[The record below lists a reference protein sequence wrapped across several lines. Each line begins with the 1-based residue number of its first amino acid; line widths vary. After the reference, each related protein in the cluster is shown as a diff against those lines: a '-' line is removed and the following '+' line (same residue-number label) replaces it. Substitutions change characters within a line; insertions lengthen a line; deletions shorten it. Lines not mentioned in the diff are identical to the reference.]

1 MDIDNLKIDLK
12 IFKIDKTFY
21 EFREKSF
28 EEMITVM
35 KDNHI
40 KKLMHKSKMNDA
52 KIEDPKI
59 TEYEDADFKF
69 WFYCYKQIQEKF
81 YWKVFLPNELTEEQ
95 DFEILEFSYVLF
107 TKYKDEL
114 YCVIGGSGMNVIKK
128 FIHPSFGIEI
138 YQRIA
143 DVISDNII
151 ELNTRSIANNISSK
165 KETFNFN
172 QTISETLDYS
182 NVPTKIKLKVRDEL
196 KEGIFKKYDLD
207 SNLAIMEVGSYFYLR
222 KRIDFFELKELIID
236 LHNIHESHAPKNLSL
251 FTKINEEGL
260 IINLD
265 RQLLELVIDDILRHD
280 NSQTARKLQNDVI
293 EIVHPTKLET
303 FYECNKFLIR
313 YKFSR
318 GKKDIETFDR
328 NDLYFVTTKYI
339 YDNIADINNRFEI
352 GKDIYKLNIVGFIN
366 EKEKTFGNLF
376 SHITAE
382 VEFEQNKYFKI
393 DGHWYIL
400 ENHFLSIMNEDAK
413 TYYSKYLLKEKLLIP
428 WNDGDDEDTYNKSHE
443 SFENCFILDKVL
455 SDNIELCDI
464 LHIHDR
470 TAYFIHV
477 KDGFNTKMRDLYIQ
491 VILAAKRLSN
501 DIKNTNGI
509 EYLRNTLLLYNSR
522 NPKKAIDID
531 LFINDIE
538 NKKLN
543 ISFVMA
549 FKNNHHKKYD
559 ILERI
564 NRCSSN
570 IAKYSLVQVVKEMQ
584 QFDFD
589 IKLIDI
595 SDIQKT

>member
-1 MDIDNLKIDLK
+1 MDIDSLKIDLK
-12 IFKIDKTFY
+12 IFKIDKTYY

-28 EEMITVM
+28 DEMIIIM

-40 KKLMHKSKMNDA
+40 KKLMHKSIN
-52 KIEDPKI
+52 IEEPKI
-59 TEYEDADFKF
+59 TEYEEGDFKF

-81 YWKVFLPNELTEEQ
+81 YWKVFLPIELTEEQ

-107 TKYKDEL
+107 TKYKEEL

-128 FIHPSFGIEI
+128 FIHPSYGIEI

-143 DVISDNII
+143 DVTSDNII

-196 KEGIFKKYDLD
+196 KDGLFKKYDLD
-207 SNLAIMEVGSYFYLR
+207 TNLAIMEVGSYFYLR
-222 KRIDFFELKELIID
+222 KRIDFSELKQLIID
-236 LHNIHESHAPKNLSL
+236 IEDIYENNTPKNLTL
-251 FTKINEEGL
+251 FTKINDE
-260 IINLD
+260 
-265 RQLLELVIDDILRHD
+265 ELVIKLNRQLQELIIDDVLRHE
-280 NSQTARKLQNDVI
+280 NPQTARKLQNEVI
-293 EIVHPTKLET
+293 EIVHPSKLET

-313 YKFSR
+313 YKFSK
-318 GKKDIETFDR
+318 GKKDIRVFDR
-328 NDLYFVTTKYI
+328 NDLYFITTKYI
-339 YDNIADINNRFEI
+339 YDNTIDINNRFEI
-352 GKDIYKLNIVGFIN
+352 GKDVYKLNIVGFIDD
-366 EKEKTFGNLF
+366 KEKTYGNLF

-382 VEFEQNKYFKI
+382 IEFERNKYFKI

-400 ENHFLSIMNEDAK
+400 ENQFLSIMNEDAK
-413 TYYSKYLLKEKLLIP
+413 AYYTKYRLEENLLIY
-428 WNDGDDEDTYNKSHE
+428 WNDSDDEDAYNKSYE
-443 SFENCFILDKVL
+443 PFDNYFVLDKVI
-455 SDNIELCDI
+455 SENIELCDI
-464 LHIHDR
+464 LYINDG

-509 EYLRNTLLLYNSR
+509 EYLKNTLILYNSR
-522 NPKKAIDID
+522 NPNKLINIDD
-531 LFINDIE
+531 FINNIRD
-538 NKKLN
+538 KKLN

-549 FKNNHHKKYD
+549 FKNNHYKNHT

-564 NRCSSN
+564 DRCNSN

-595 SDIQKT
+595 SEIKK

>member
-1 MDIDNLKIDLK
+1 MNIGDLKIDLK
-12 IFKIDKTFY
+12 VFKIDKTYY

-28 EEMITVM
+28 GEMIIIM

-40 KKLMHKSKMNDA
+40 KKLMHKSKKNSVA
-52 KIEDPKI
+52 IEDPKI
-59 TEYEDADFKF
+59 TEYEEGNFRF

-81 YWKVFLPNELTEEQ
+81 YWKVFLPSELTEEQ

-107 TKYKDEL
+107 IQYLNNL

-143 DVISDNII
+143 EVTTDNVM

-182 NVPTKIKLKVRDEL
+182 HVPTKIKLKIRDEL
-196 KEGIFKKYDLD
+196 KEGIFNKYRLD
-207 SNLAIMEVGSYFYLR
+207 TNLAIMEVGSYFYLR
-222 KRIDFFELKELIID
+222 KRIDFFELKDLIID
-236 LHNIHESHAPKNLSL
+236 LHNIYEGNPPKNLSL
-251 FTKINEEGL
+251 FTKINEE
-260 IINLD
+260 
-265 RQLLELVIDDILRHD
+265 ELVTTLDKHLQELIVDDVLKHE
-280 NSQTARKLQNDVI
+280 NSQTVRQLQNDII
-293 EIVHPTKLET
+293 EIVHPSKLET

-313 YKFSR
+313 YKFSK
-318 GKKDIETFDR
+318 GKNDIEIYDR
-328 NDLYFVTTKYI
+328 NDLYFITTKYI
-339 YDNIADINNRFEI
+339 YNNINEIDNRFEI
-352 GKDIYKLNIVGFIN
+352 GKNLYKLNIIGFVN

-382 VEFEQNKYFKI
+382 IEFKQKKYFKI

-400 ENHFLSIMNEDAK
+400 EDHFLSVMNEDAIA
-413 TYYSKYLLKEKLLIP
+413 YYNKYLLKDKFLIP
-428 WNDGDDEDTYNKSHE
+428 WNNGDDEDSYNKSYE
-443 SFENCFILDKVL
+443 VFENCYVLDKVI

-464 LHIHDR
+464 LYIHNG
-470 TAYFIHV
+470 TAYFVHV

-509 EYLRNTLLLYNSR
+509 EYLKKTLLLYNTR
-522 NPKKAIDID
+522 NHNKLIDIED
-531 LFINDIE
+531 FV
-538 NKKLN
+538 NKIKNKSLN

-549 FKNNHHKKYD
+549 FKNNHHRNYNVLD
-559 ILERI
+559 RI

-589 IKLIDI
+589 IRLIDI
-595 SDIQKT
+595 SEIK

>member
-1 MDIDNLKIDLK
+1 MDIDSLKIDLK
-12 IFKIDKTFY
+12 IFKIDKTYY

-28 EEMITVM
+28 DEMIIIM

-40 KKLMHKSKMNDA
+40 KKLMHKSKKRDVN
-52 KIEDPKI
+52 IEEPKI
-59 TEYEDADFKF
+59 TEYEEGDFKF

-81 YWKVFLPNELTEEQ
+81 YWKVFLPIELTEEQ

-107 TKYKDEL
+107 TKYKEEL

-128 FIHPSFGIEI
+128 FIHPSYGIEI

-143 DVISDNII
+143 DVTSDNII

-196 KEGIFKKYDLD
+196 KDGLFKKYDLD
-207 SNLAIMEVGSYFYLR
+207 TNLAIMEVGSYFYLR
-222 KRIDFFELKELIID
+222 KRIDFSELKQLIID
-236 LHNIHESHAPKNLSL
+236 IEDIYENNTPKNLTL
-251 FTKINEEGL
+251 FTKINDE
-260 IINLD
+260 
-265 RQLLELVIDDILRHD
+265 ELVIKLNRQLQELIIDDVLRHE
-280 NSQTARKLQNDVI
+280 NPQTARKLQNEVI
-293 EIVHPTKLET
+293 EIVHPSKLET

-313 YKFSR
+313 YKFSK
-318 GKKDIETFDR
+318 GKKDIRVFDR
-328 NDLYFVTTKYI
+328 NDLYFITTKYI
-339 YDNIADINNRFEI
+339 YDNTIDINNRFEI
-352 GKDIYKLNIVGFIN
+352 GKDVYKLNIVGFIDD
-366 EKEKTFGNLF
+366 KEKTYGNLF

-382 VEFEQNKYFKI
+382 IEFERNKYFKI

-400 ENHFLSIMNEDAK
+400 ENQFLSIMNEDAK
-413 TYYSKYLLKEKLLIP
+413 AYYTKYRLEENLLIY
-428 WNDGDDEDTYNKSHE
+428 WNDSDDEDAYNKSYE
-443 SFENCFILDKVL
+443 PFDNYFVLDKVI
-455 SDNIELCDI
+455 SENIELCDI
-464 LHIHDR
+464 LYINDG

-509 EYLRNTLLLYNSR
+509 EYLKNTLILYNSR
-522 NPKKAIDID
+522 NPNKLINIDD
-531 LFINDIE
+531 FINNIRD
-538 NKKLN
+538 KKLN

-549 FKNNHHKKYD
+549 FKNNHYKNHT

-564 NRCSSN
+564 DRCNSN

-595 SDIQKT
+595 SEIKK